1 MYIRII
7 YVYVDRSQ
15 NHGKYTVGGYVYV
28 YVYNEMIVVL
38 IVQCDVV

>member
-28 YVYNEMIVVL
+28 YNEMIVVL